1 MNASTI
7 LNDNMTLE
15 EKLKAISDA
24 MEEAQ
29 TTANEQAAQRQSV
42 AHCIPK
48 GLFPGQAFD
57 LAHEDDG
64 GCAE

>member
-29 TTANEQAAQRQSV
+29 TTANEQAAQRGEV
-42 AHCIPK
+42 AAPIDP
-48 GLFPGQAFD
+48 AD
-57 LAHEDDG
+57 LTICE
-64 GCAE
+64 GCQ